1 MPNVLLVDD
10 EDSIRSLYSKLL
22 TVDGFHVNTAQS
34 GEEAL
39 FKVSSDRPDIILLD
53 ISLPEM
59 SGIDFLSRIK
69 SDNSTADI
77 PVLMFTGSSEMQVIS
92 ECLDKG
98 AAGYI
103 IKGEDHEEL
112 VTKVNLLIRLKRK
125 S

>member
-10 EDSIRSLYSKLL
+10 EDNIRSLYSKLL
-22 TVDGFHVNTAQS
+22 TVDGFQVNTAQS

-39 FKVSSDRPDIILLD
+39 FKLSSDRPDIILLD